1 MNNNILQVSP
11 RMPDS
16 KAKQLRRQGYIP
28 GVIYGKSHAT
38 APVLFDKRNVEN
50 LVHRMGIGA
59 VFEVYLNGIK
69 QTVKIREIQRDPV
82 TREII
87 HLDLLNVEM
96 DQVIQAKVPLRFE
109 GRRAVEK
116 YGLILQHQKDSIEV
130 EGLAKDIPS
139 FIRVPLHMLQNNR
152 SSNIRVQDL
161 EVADELSIID
171 PPGDLIASALRP
183 ALKIETLDEPNQ
195 EEEKDMKEPIENI
208 EE

>member
-11 RMPDS
+11 RMPNS

-130 EGLAKDIPS
+130 KGLRKI
-139 FIRVPLHMLQNNR
+139 FLPLSVYFHMLQNNR
-152 SSNIRVQDL
+152 RVIF
-161 EVADELSIID
+161 VY
-171 PPGDLIASALRP
+171 R
-183 ALKIETLDEPNQ
+183 T
-195 EEEKDMKEPIENI
+195 
-208 EE
+208 

>member
-195 EEEKDMKEPIENI
+195 EEEKDMKEPTENI

>member
-11 RMPDS
+11 RMPNS